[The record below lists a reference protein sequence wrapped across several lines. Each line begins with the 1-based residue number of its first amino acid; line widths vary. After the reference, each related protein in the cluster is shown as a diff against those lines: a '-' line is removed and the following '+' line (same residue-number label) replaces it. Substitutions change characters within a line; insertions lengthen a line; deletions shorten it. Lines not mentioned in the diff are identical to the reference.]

1 MLTDRPDVPRIPF
14 GRLNHKNGGWGGET
28 HERAYNVNDNFSRGL
43 HNTLIFANRGHLQL
57 LEVNSRTFQPK
68 MYFTADIGHFLVD
81 DFKNGYYF
89 SNNCKACTM
98 GQFTVSRST
107 ETPLRPDIT
116 PLYET

>member
-1 MLTDRPDVPRIPF
+1 MLTGRPDVPRTAF
-14 GRLNHKNGGWGGET
+14 GRLNPRNIFLGRHNL
-28 HERAYNVNDNFSRGL
+28 NDNFSMGL
-43 HNTLIFANRGHLQL
+43 YNTLNQNLLILAIRGHLQL

-98 GQFTVSRST
+98 CQFTVSRCT
-107 ETPLRPDIT
+107 ETPLRQYIT
-116 PLYET
+116 PL